1 MSRKENLSDHD
12 AGLIPL
18 KGDRKEVELCRRD
31 SDCSIVLR
39 KFYLCQWRV
48 PEPKQSVES
57 VLHAVEP
64 LLCLDVIGEHHGSD
78 VASLQTLWASRETK
92 ARAVSQLYSLQ

>member
-1 MSRKENLSDHD
+1 MVRNAYEGSRKENMCRKENPSDHD

-39 KFYLCQWRV
+39 KKVLSM
-48 PEPKQSVES
+48 SV
-57 VLHAVEP
+57 
-64 LLCLDVIGEHHGSD
+64 
-78 VASLQTLWASRETK
+78 
-92 ARAVSQLYSLQ
+92 VSP